1 MNTEKHQLDHTDY
14 CKPSESLTKRLNTT
28 TRDQIFSLNTCN
40 SMLNRSLFKIKIS
53 FLSYRSNVLWNFV
66 QIIGIS
72 NKKKEH
78 ENMELFLLLEL
89 ILNNKSKVNYM
100 LLNILLHVNVIG
112 VATILLGERKILKN
126 PIRKM
131 SFHLNLLATIHQLYY
146 YKYKC
151 TNFQGDW

>member
-1 MNTEKHQLDHTDY
+1 
-14 CKPSESLTKRLNTT
+14 
-28 TRDQIFSLNTCN
+28 
-40 SMLNRSLFKIKIS
+40 
-53 FLSYRSNVLWNFV
+53 
-66 QIIGIS
+66 
-72 NKKKEH
+72 
-78 ENMELFLLLEL
+78 MELFLLLEL
-89 ILNNKSKVNYM
+89 ILNNKSKANYM
-100 LLNILLHVNVIG
+100 LLNILLHVIG

>member
-1 MNTEKHQLDHTDY
+1 
-14 CKPSESLTKRLNTT
+14 
-28 TRDQIFSLNTCN
+28 
-40 SMLNRSLFKIKIS
+40 
-53 FLSYRSNVLWNFV
+53 
-66 QIIGIS
+66 
-72 NKKKEH
+72 
-78 ENMELFLLLEL
+78 MELFLLLEL
-89 ILNNKSKVNYM
+89 ILNNKSKANYM

-131 SFHLNLLATIHQLYY
+131 SFHLNLLATIHQVHY